1 MRCWDS
7 RLIRKPTAS
16 AGTVTVTGHPEC
28 NCRLAEAVRSEF
40 ASKLLRAAAQLY
52 RMSLTMDII
61 PRHHLMVGE
70 ASVCR
75 ESAPIGRRN
84 RNPLLRPPI
93 RAMQSFVSERCIF
106 SLCAPGAVVPHEF
119 DHGYHHQT
127 PHLMVGE
134 ASVCRES
141 APTRHRNRNPLLQA
155 SCRASLEWAPKL
167 QVTAD
172 PL

>member
-1 MRCWDS
+1 MGGWDS
-7 RLIRKPTAS
+7 RLIRKLTAS
-16 AGTVTVTGHPEC
+16 AGTMTVTGLPER
-28 NCRLAEAVRSEF
+28 NSRLAEAVRSEF

-61 PRHHLMVGE
+61 TRHHLMVGE

-84 RNPLLRPPI
+84 RNPLLRPPV
-93 RAMQSFVSERCIF
+93 RAIQSFVPEREYSVF
-106 SLCAPGAVVPHEF
+106 ARPVRSYRMSLTMDIIIRH
-119 DHGYHHQT
+119 
-127 PHLMVGE
+127 HLMVGE
-134 ASVCRES
+134 ASVCRKS
-141 APTRHRNRNPLLQA
+141 APIRHRNRNPLLQA